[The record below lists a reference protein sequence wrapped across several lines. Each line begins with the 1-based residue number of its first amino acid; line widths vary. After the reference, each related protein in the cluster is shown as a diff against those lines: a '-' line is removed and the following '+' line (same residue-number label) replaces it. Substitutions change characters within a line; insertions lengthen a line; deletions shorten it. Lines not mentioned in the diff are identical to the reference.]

1 MLKMCQKLL
10 LTIIIVLISV
20 EESILEEESQ
30 IITKPVK
37 YILFEVNHG
46 EGFNL
51 RRDVYMRIA
60 VFVKKLNL
68 NYPDR

>member
-1 MLKMCQKLL
+1 MCQKLL
-10 LTIIIVLISV
+10 LTIIIVLVSV

-30 IITKPVK
+30 SITKPVK